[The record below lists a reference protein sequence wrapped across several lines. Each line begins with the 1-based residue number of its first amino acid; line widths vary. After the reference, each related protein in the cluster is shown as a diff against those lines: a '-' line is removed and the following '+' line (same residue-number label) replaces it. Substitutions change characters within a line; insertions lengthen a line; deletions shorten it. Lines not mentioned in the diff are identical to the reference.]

1 LVASKIEEEE
11 VKREKEVETVS
22 PTCEIKEVETVI
34 PTVAIKL
41 KQVQKEEVM
50 QKNVELNGIP
60 KLVHEYTNK
69 YSNYIYYHWVQQS
82 SILKSSSH
90 SNNVIGHK
98 FPIFPTQCTVR
109 FIPILGTSKQL
120 M

>member
-1 LVASKIEEEE
+1 
-11 VKREKEVETVS
+11 
-22 PTCEIKEVETVI
+22 VI
-34 PTVAIKL
+34 PTIAIKL

-60 KLVHEYTNK
+60 KLMHEYTNK

-90 SNNVIGHK
+90 SNNAIGHK
-98 FPIFPTQCTVR
+98 FPILPTQCTLR
-109 FIPILGTSKQL
+109 YIPILGTSKQTNVTL
-120 M
+120 VWKNFVAFCEPVILVRRWKVMSLSTILI